1 MKPLYTDHLE
11 LSGEDI
17 MLYLRRWMRR
27 QEQKTAQLEEENA
40 RLKNDTDRLEEEND
54 RLRDDNVRQNAKN
67 LHLAKEN
74 IRLQNRLDE
83 LERKLAEQ
91 NASQRLPLK
100 SFLDHVE
107 QHFTPYQNPD
117 AIAVKDVLFALF
129 TSPTDEE
136 RARLNRLGHKLPP
149 MGSLTVNGPLN
160 DIHHNEQ
167 VKAGL

>member
-27 QEQKTAQLEEENA
+27 QEQKTAQLEEENL
-40 RLKNDTDRLEEEND
+40 RLKKEKTDLENEVEALRTNNTRLK
-54 RLRDDNVRQNAKN
+54 ATN
-67 LHLAKEN
+67 LHLANKN
-74 IRLQNRLDE
+74 FDLQNRLDE

-100 SFLDHVE
+100 SFLEHVE
-107 QHFTPYQNPD
+107 QHFTPYQNTE